1 MRVRLTPAEREARRR
16 ERSRH
21 SFSDAAYA
29 HYDPAKEGWGTPDS
43 WEEIARKV
51 FGLARLKTGPVN
63 KWLAALYLDTMPAS
77 AAELKKAF
85 RAAMFKN
92 HPDYGG
98 TNEAARETM
107 EAYETLQRRFA

>member
-1 MRVRLTPAEREARRR
+1 MRARLTPQEREARRR

-29 HYDPAKEGWGTPDS
+29 HYDPEKEGWGSPDS

-63 KWLAALYLDTMPAS
+63 KWLAALGLDTMPAS
-77 AAELKKAF
+77 LDELKKAF
-85 RAAMFKN
+85 RAAMMIA
-92 HPDYGG
+92 HPDHGG
-98 TNEAARETM
+98 TNEAALDTM
-107 EAYETLQRRFA
+107 EAYETLRRRFA